1 MCCQDGFDDT
11 STDISSMPSTPLN
24 SLPEDVPR
32 NSPPPPP
39 PPPEEDEPAK
49 NSNEEFEMLL
59 AKARPL
65 HQLL

>member
-32 NSPPPPP
+32 NLPPPPL
-39 PPPEEDEPAK
+39 PEEDEPAK

-59 AKARPL
+59 AKVRPL
-65 HQLL
+65 QQLL